1 MGLLNFL
8 AKNMKYPTLAQE
20 NSIKGKVVVQFVV
33 NEDGKLS
40 DFKVI
45 KSVHQYLDNEAL
57 RVVKLL
63 PKFIPALDEQG
74 NPVKAYV
81 TILFDVRN
89 KLIYIIIKLLSNG
102 NNKSFIIKSE

>member
-1 MGLLNFL
+1 MFLVIFGCSTLLNTF
-8 AKNMKYPTLAQE
+8 T
-20 NSIKGKVVVQFVV
+20 KVVVQFVV

-81 TILFDVRN
+81 TIPLMFGTN
-89 KLIYIIIKLLSNG
+89 
-102 NNKSFIIKSE
+102 